1 MESCVLVYLFYSF
14 SVLLTSLASNLT
26 LIHTNQNTT
35 EYLST
40 DSPDSS
46 TKKAFFRAMTTN
58 LSSTSK
64 QETRINRDSTMGSNQ
79 DPFQKFGNAS
89 SMLFS
94 LRKQISSGSQDA
106 SPDNRLESVLS
117 LHEQPAN
124 KTSLRVSERRS
135 LSDKSIT
142 ALGRLQV
149 ILEHPDPVDDQREKS
164 KINESS
170 LEYPPEEVSEVDDVF
185 PEKRVPT
192 VSLRFQASPFSINLP
207 I

>member
-1 MESCVLVYLFYSF
+1 MESCVLVYSFYSF
-14 SVLLTSLASNLT
+14 SVSLTLLASNLT
-26 LIHTNQNTT
+26 LVHTNQNTT

-40 DSPDSS
+40 DSPDSP

-64 QETRINRDSTMGSNQ
+64 QETRINRDSTTSSNQ
-79 DPFQKFGNAS
+79 DPLQKFGTAS

-106 SPDNRLESVLS
+106 SPDSRLGSVS
-117 LHEQPAN
+117 NLHEQPAN
-124 KTSLRVSERRS
+124 KISLRISKMS

-142 ALGRLQV
+142 ASGGLQV
-149 ILEHPDPVDDQREKS
+149 ISERPDLADDQREEHR
-164 KINESS
+164 INESS
-170 LEYPPEEVSEVDDVF
+170 LEYPPEEVPEALD
-185 PEKRVPT
+185 EKRVPT

-207 I
+207 IGN